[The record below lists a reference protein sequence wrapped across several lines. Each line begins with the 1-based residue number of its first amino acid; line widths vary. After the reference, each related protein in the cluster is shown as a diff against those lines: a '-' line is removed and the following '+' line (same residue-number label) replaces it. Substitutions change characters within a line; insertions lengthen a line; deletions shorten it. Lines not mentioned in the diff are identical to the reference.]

1 MGLAQPKRNPS
12 DGVIV
17 SESFPEQQDVNDQ
30 QSNLDQA
37 DNDNGSQDNSGGHPA
52 WQPILDQVPEELHG
66 LIRPELEKW
75 DRGVQE
81 KIQGLHSEYE
91 PFRELQNQGISPD
104 QMNQALQ
111 FVSLF
116 DQDPEGVIRQ
126 AIEHYGLD
134 LGQGDPDDD
143 DYDDDDYDDDEDD
156 EDNEGSDR
164 RYRQLQQRQDN
175 IEEQLS
181 RNQQEQLDAQ
191 ADDAL
196 DEYLD
201 ELEEQYGAYDEQYV
215 LSLMTQGVPGDQ
227 AVQQFQYLYDRY
239 GSDMGEGSEEQGQNG
254 NGQQAPIVSGAGG
267 TTGSGLPSGVTKP
280 GDLSDAQVES
290 LVEQLLAKQQQQG

>member
-1 MGLAQPKRNPS
+1 MSEPS
-12 DGVIV
+12 L
-17 SESFPEQQDVNDQ
+17 EQQPDNVNDDQ
-30 QSNLDQA
+30 QFNSDQA
-37 DNDNGSQDNSGGHPA
+37 DNDNVQQNSGHPA

-91 PFRELQNQGISPD
+91 PYRNFEQQGITPD

-126 AIEHYGLD
+126 AIEHYGLN
-134 LGQGDPDDD
+134 LGQGDSDDD

-191 ADDAL
+191 ADEAL

-215 LSLMTQGVPGDQ
+215 LSLMAQGIPGDR
-227 AVQQFQYLYDRY
+227 AVQQFQELYSRF
-239 GSDMGEGSEEQGQNG
+239 GSDMDEGEGQDQNQNNGQGNG
-254 NGQQAPIVSGAGG
+254 NGAPIVSGAGG
-267 TTGSGLPSGVTKP
+267 TVGSGLPSGVTKP

-290 LVEQLLAKQQQQG
+290 LVEQLLARQAENG